1 MEWSFLAPLFLIKNG
16 KVGETVEI
24 KRLTIKNWRNINYLS
39 IEFEKL
45 LILIGESNK
54 GKTSILKSLSAIL
67 GKYEIQ
73 NSDFK
78 NENMDIE
85 IKIKYF
91 EKSSGFS
98 TFKLL
103 KKFGEENRCFI
114 LNHGKERE
122 LTLDEFKNKILSIK
136 GIVVTSSDTG
146 VYDALR
152 QIRDIFILENKDS
165 KIVKAVES
173 KMQYLKENFLSQSLQ
188 RKVLFS
194 FFKSILDDVE
204 KYKNSLSGTLSN
216 LFLIFEEPELHL
228 SPQRSRE
235 MYSLLNKLSE
245 IGVQT
250 IMETHSS
257 YFVGLK
263 QYKSICLIKKIKNE
277 IKVYQYTGKL
287 LNGDEI
293 KNFNM
298 NYWINPDR
306 GEMFFAKKVILV
318 EGQTDKIAL
327 SYLAKKLGIY
337 NYSYSI
343 VECGSKSIIP
353 QFIKILNAYKISY
366 VAVYDKDSHSWR
378 SETELESSNIK
389 NKKIRGLINKY
400 IGDYI
405 EFENDIEEEIYQ
417 EARERKNYKNKP
429 YYTLQKISEDE
440 YVIPLKLEEKIKR
453 IYK

>member
-1 MEWSFLAPLFLIKNG
+1 FC
-16 KVGETVEI
+16 
-24 KRLTIKNWRNINYLS
+24 
-39 IEFEKL
+39 
-45 LILIGESNK
+45 
-54 GKTSILKSLSAIL
+54 
-67 GKYEIQ
+67 
-73 NSDFK
+73 
-78 NENMDIE
+78 
-85 IKIKYF
+85 
-91 EKSSGFS
+91 

-103 KKFGEENRCFI
+103 KRLGEESKYFI
-114 LNHGKERE
+114 LNHGKEKE
-122 LTLDEFKNKILSIK
+122 LRFDEVKNKLFTIN
-136 GIVVTSSDTG
+136 GIIITSKDVG
-146 VYDALR
+146 VYNALC
-152 QIRDIFILENKDS
+152 QIRDIFILENNES
-165 KIVKAVES
+165 KIVKELES
-173 KMQYLKENFLSQSLQ
+173 KIQYLKDNFLSQSLQ

-194 FFKSILDDVE
+194 FFKNILDDIE
-204 KYKNSLSGTLSN
+204 YYRNNLNGRLEN

-235 MYSLLNKLSE
+235 MYSLLIKLSE
-245 IGVQT
+245 IGVQ
-250 IMETHSS
+250 IVMETHSS

-263 QYKSICLIKKIKNE
+263 QYKSICLIKKIKND

-337 NYSYSI
+337 NYNYSI

-353 QFIKILNAYKISY
+353 QFIKILNAYKIPY
-366 VAVYDKDSHSWR
+366 VAVYDKDNHKWR
-378 SETELESSNIK
+378 NETEIENSNMK
-389 NKKIRGLINKY
+389 NKKIKGLINKY

-405 EFENDIEEEIYQ
+405 EFENDIEEEVYQ
-417 EARERKNYKNKP
+417 EERERKNYKNKP

-440 YVIPLKLEEKIKR
+440 YKIPLKLEEKIKR

>member
-1 MEWSFLAPLFLIKNG
+1 M
-16 KVGETVEI
+16 EI
-24 KRLTIKNWRNINYLS
+24 KRLSIKNWQNITYLN

-78 NENMDIE
+78 NENMEIE

-91 EKSSGFS
+91 EKTLGFC

-103 KKFGEENRCFI
+103 KRLGEDSRYFI
-114 LNHGKERE
+114 LNHGKEKE
-122 LTLDEFKNKILSIK
+122 LRLDEVKNKLLTIN
-136 GIVVTSSDTG
+136 GITITSKDVG
-146 VYDALR
+146 VYDALC
-152 QIRDIFILENKDS
+152 QIRDIFILENNES
-165 KIVKAVES
+165 KIVKELES
-173 KMQYLKENFLSQSLQ
+173 KIQYLKDNFLSQSLQ

-194 FFKSILDDVE
+194 FLKNILDDIE
-204 KYKNSLSGTLSN
+204 YDKNNLNGKLDN

-235 MYSLLNKLSE
+235 MYSLLIKLSE
-245 IGVQT
+245 IGVQ
-250 IMETHSS
+250 IVMETHSS

-263 QYKSICLIKKIKNE
+263 QYKSICLIKKIKND

-337 NYSYSI
+337 NYNYSI

-353 QFIKILNAYKISY
+353 QFIKILNAYKIPY
-366 VAVYDKDSHSWR
+366 VAVYDKDNHKWR
-378 SETELESSNIK
+378 NETEIENSNMK
-389 NKKIRGLINKY
+389 NKKIKGLINKY

-405 EFENDIEEEIYQ
+405 EFENDIEEEVYQ
-417 EARERKNYKNKP
+417 EERERKNYKNKP

-440 YVIPLKLEEKIKR
+440 YEIPLKLEEKIKR

>member
-1 MEWSFLAPLFLIKNG
+1 M
-16 KVGETVEI
+16 EI
-24 KRLTIKNWRNINYLS
+24 KRLSIKNWQNITYLN

-78 NENMDIE
+78 NENMEIE

-91 EKSSGFS
+91 EKTSGFC

-103 KKFGEENRCFI
+103 KRLGEESKYFI
-114 LNHGKERE
+114 LNHGKEKE
-122 LTLDEFKNKILSIK
+122 LRFDEVKNKLFTIN
-136 GIVVTSSDTG
+136 GIIITSKDIG
-146 VYDALR
+146 VYNALC
-152 QIRDIFILENKDS
+152 QIRDIFILENNES
-165 KIVKAVES
+165 KIVKELES
-173 KMQYLKENFLSQSLQ
+173 KIQYLKDNFLSQSLQ

-194 FFKSILDDVE
+194 FFKNILDDIE
-204 KYKNSLSGTLSN
+204 YYKNNLNGKLDN

-235 MYSLLNKLSE
+235 MYFLLIKLSE
-245 IGVQT
+245 IGVQ
-250 IMETHSS
+250 IVMETHSS

-263 QYKSICLIKKIKNE
+263 QYKSICLIKKIKND

-337 NYSYSI
+337 NYNYSI

-353 QFIKILNAYKISY
+353 QFIKILNAYKIPY
-366 VAVYDKDSHSWR
+366 VAVYDKDNHKWR
-378 SETELESSNIK
+378 NETEIENSNMK
-389 NKKIRGLINKY
+389 NKKIKGLINKY

-405 EFENDIEEEIYQ
+405 EFENDIEEEVYQ
-417 EARERKNYKNKP
+417 EERERKNYKNKP

-440 YVIPLKLEEKIKR
+440 YKIPLKLEEKIKR

>member
-1 MEWSFLAPLFLIKNG
+1 M
-16 KVGETVEI
+16 EI
-24 KRLTIKNWRNINYLS
+24 KRLSIKNWQNITYLN

-78 NENMDIE
+78 NENMEIE

-91 EKSSGFS
+91 EKTSGFC

-103 KKFGEENRCFI
+103 KRLGEESKYFI
-114 LNHGKERE
+114 LNHGKEKE
-122 LTLDEFKNKILSIK
+122 LRFDEVKNKLFTIN
-136 GIVVTSSDTG
+136 GIIITSKDIG
-146 VYDALR
+146 VYNALC
-152 QIRDIFILENKDS
+152 QIRDIFILENNES
-165 KIVKAVES
+165 KIVKELES
-173 KMQYLKENFLSQSLQ
+173 KIQYLKDNFLSQSLQ

-194 FFKSILDDVE
+194 FFKNILDDIE
-204 KYKNSLSGTLSN
+204 YYKNNLNGKLDN
-216 LFLIFEEPELHL
+216 LFFIFEEPELHL

-235 MYSLLNKLSE
+235 MYSLLIKLSE
-245 IGVQT
+245 IGVQ
-250 IMETHSS
+250 IVMETHSS

-263 QYKSICLIKKIKNE
+263 QYKSICLIKKIKND

-337 NYSYSI
+337 NYNYSI
-343 VECGSKSIIP
+343 IECGSKSIIP
-353 QFIKILNAYKISY
+353 QFIKILNAYKIPY
-366 VAVYDKDSHSWR
+366 VAVYDKDNHKWR
-378 SETELESSNIK
+378 NETEIENSNMK
-389 NKKIRGLINKY
+389 NKKIKGLINKY

-405 EFENDIEEEIYQ
+405 EFENDIEEEVYQ
-417 EARERKNYKNKP
+417 EERERKNYKNKP

-440 YVIPLKLEEKIKR
+440 YKIPLKLEEKIKR

>member
-1 MEWSFLAPLFLIKNG
+1 M
-16 KVGETVEI
+16 EI
-24 KRLTIKNWRNINYLS
+24 KRLSIKNWQNITYLN

-45 LILIGESNK
+45 LILIGESNR

-78 NENMDIE
+78 NEKMDIE

-103 KKFGEENRCFI
+103 RKLGEENRYFI
-114 LNHGKERE
+114 LNHGKEKE
-122 LTLDEFKNKILSIK
+122 LTLDEVKIKLLKIN
-136 GIVVTSSDTG
+136 GVVISSRDTG
-146 VYDALR
+146 VYDALCQMR
-152 QIRDIFILENKDS
+152 HIFILENNES
-165 KIVKAVES
+165 KIVKELES
-173 KMQYLKENFLSQSLQ
+173 KIQYLKDNFLSQSLQ

-194 FFKSILDDVE
+194 FLKNILDDIE
-204 KYKNSLSGTLSN
+204 KYKDN
-216 LFLIFEEPELHL
+216 LNGKLDTIFFMFEEPELHL

-235 MYSLLNKLSE
+235 MYSLLIKLSE
-245 IGVQT
+245 IGVQ
-250 IMETHSS
+250 IVIETHSS

-263 QYKSICLIKKIKNE
+263 QYKSICLIKKIQNE
-277 IKVYQYTGKL
+277 IKVYQYVGKL

-293 KNFNM
+293 KKFNM

-337 NYSYSI
+337 NYNYSI

-353 QFIKILNAYKISY
+353 QFIKILNAYKIPY
-366 VAVYDKDSHSWR
+366 IAVYDKDNHKWR
-378 SETELESSNIK
+378 NETEIENSNMK
-389 NKKIRGLINKY
+389 NKKIKGLINKY

-417 EARERKNYKNKP
+417 EERERKNYKNKP

-440 YVIPLKLEEKIKR
+440 YVIPSKLEEKIKK

>member
-1 MEWSFLAPLFLIKNG
+1 M
-16 KVGETVEI
+16 EI
-24 KRLTIKNWRNINYLS
+24 KRLSIKNWQNITYLN

-91 EKSSGFS
+91 EKTLGFC

-103 KKFGEENRCFI
+103 KKLGEDSRYFI
-114 LNHGKERE
+114 LNHGKEKE
-122 LTLDEFKNKILSIK
+122 LRLDEVKNKLLTIN
-136 GIVVTSSDTG
+136 GIIITSKDVG
-146 VYDALR
+146 VYDALC
-152 QIRDIFILENKDS
+152 QIRDIFILENNES
-165 KIVKAVES
+165 KIVKELES
-173 KMQYLKENFLSQSLQ
+173 KIQYLKDNFLSQSLQ

-194 FFKSILDDVE
+194 FLKNILDDIE
-204 KYKNSLSGTLSN
+204 YYKNNLNGKLDN
-216 LFLIFEEPELHL
+216 LFFIFEEPELHL

-235 MYSLLNKLSE
+235 MYSLLIKLSE
-245 IGVQT
+245 IGVQ
-250 IMETHSS
+250 IVMETHTS

-263 QYKSICLIKKIKNE
+263 QYKSICLIKKIKND

-337 NYSYSI
+337 NYNYSI

-353 QFIKILNAYKISY
+353 QFIKILNAYKIPY
-366 VAVYDKDSHSWR
+366 VAVYDKDNHKWR
-378 SETELESSNIK
+378 NETEIENSNMK
-389 NKKIRGLINKY
+389 NKKIKGLINKY

-405 EFENDIEEEIYQ
+405 EFENDIEEEVYQ
-417 EARERKNYKNKP
+417 EERERKNYKNKP

-440 YVIPLKLEEKIKR
+440 YEIPLKLEEKIKR

>member
-1 MEWSFLAPLFLIKNG
+1 M
-16 KVGETVEI
+16 EI
-24 KRLTIKNWRNINYLS
+24 KRLSIKNWQNITYLN

-78 NENMDIE
+78 NEKMDIE

-91 EKSSGFS
+91 EKNLGFY

-103 KKFGEENRCFI
+103 KKLGEDSRYFI
-114 LNHGKERE
+114 LNHGKEKE
-122 LTLDEFKNKILSIK
+122 LRLDEVKNKLLTIN
-136 GIVVTSSDTG
+136 GIIITSKDVG
-146 VYDALR
+146 VYDALC
-152 QIRDIFILENKDS
+152 QIRDIFILENNES
-165 KIVKAVES
+165 KIVKELES
-173 KMQYLKENFLSQSLQ
+173 KIQYLKDNFLSQSLQ

-194 FFKSILDDVE
+194 FLKNILDDIE
-204 KYKNSLSGTLSN
+204 YHKNNLNGKLDN

-235 MYSLLNKLSE
+235 MYSLLIKLSE
-245 IGVQT
+245 IGVQ
-250 IMETHSS
+250 IVMETHSS

-263 QYKSICLIKKIKNE
+263 QYKSICLIKKIKND

-337 NYSYSI
+337 NYNYSI

-353 QFIKILNAYKISY
+353 QFIKILNAYKIPY
-366 VAVYDKDSHSWR
+366 VAVYDRDNHKWR
-378 SETELESSNIK
+378 NETEIENSNMK
-389 NKKIRGLINKY
+389 NKKIKGLINKY

-405 EFENDIEEEIYQ
+405 EFENDIEEEVYQ
-417 EARERKNYKNKP
+417 EERERKNYKNKP
-429 YYTLQKISEDE
+429 YYTLQKISEDKYE
-440 YVIPLKLEEKIKR
+440 IPLKLEEKIKR

>member
-1 MEWSFLAPLFLIKNG
+1 M
-16 KVGETVEI
+16 EI
-24 KRLTIKNWRNINYLS
+24 KRLSIKNWQNITYLN

-91 EKSSGFS
+91 EKTLGFC

-103 KKFGEENRCFI
+103 KKLGEDSRYFI
-114 LNHGKERE
+114 LNHGKEKE
-122 LTLDEFKNKILSIK
+122 LRLDEVKNKLLTIN
-136 GIVVTSSDTG
+136 GIIITSKDVG
-146 VYDALR
+146 VYDALC
-152 QIRDIFILENKDS
+152 QIRDIFILENNES
-165 KIVKAVES
+165 KIVKELES
-173 KMQYLKENFLSQSLQ
+173 KIQYLKDNFLSQSLQ

-194 FFKSILDDVE
+194 FLKNILDDIE
-204 KYKNSLSGTLSN
+204 YYKNNLNGKLDN
-216 LFLIFEEPELHL
+216 LFFIFEEPELHL

-235 MYSLLNKLSE
+235 MYSLLIKLSE
-245 IGVQT
+245 IGVQ
-250 IMETHSS
+250 IVMETHSS

-263 QYKSICLIKKIKNE
+263 QYKSICLIKKIKND

-337 NYSYSI
+337 NYNYSI

-353 QFIKILNAYKISY
+353 QFIKILNAYKIPY
-366 VAVYDKDSHSWR
+366 VAVYDKDNHKWR
-378 SETELESSNIK
+378 NETEIENSNMK
-389 NKKIRGLINKY
+389 NKKIKGLINKY

-405 EFENDIEEEIYQ
+405 EFENDIEEEVYQ
-417 EARERKNYKNKP
+417 EERERKNYKNKP

-440 YVIPLKLEEKIKR
+440 YEIPLKLEEKIKR

>member
-1 MEWSFLAPLFLIKNG
+1 M
-16 KVGETVEI
+16 EI
-24 KRLTIKNWRNINYLS
+24 KRLSIKNWQNITYLN

-91 EKSSGFS
+91 EKTLGFC

-103 KKFGEENRCFI
+103 KKLGEDSRYFI
-114 LNHGKERE
+114 LNHGKEKE
-122 LTLDEFKNKILSIK
+122 LRLDEVKNKLLTIN
-136 GIVVTSSDTG
+136 GIIITSKDVG
-146 VYDALR
+146 VYDALC
-152 QIRDIFILENKDS
+152 QIRDIFILENNES
-165 KIVKAVES
+165 KIVKELES
-173 KMQYLKENFLSQSLQ
+173 KIQYLKDNFLSQSLQ

-194 FFKSILDDVE
+194 FLKNILDDIE
-204 KYKNSLSGTLSN
+204 YYKNNLNGKLDN

-235 MYSLLNKLSE
+235 MYSLLIKLSE
-245 IGVQT
+245 IGVQ
-250 IMETHSS
+250 IVMETHSS

-263 QYKSICLIKKIKNE
+263 QYKSICLIKKIKND

-327 SYLAKKLGIY
+327 SYLAKKLGVY
-337 NYSYSI
+337 NYNYSI

-353 QFIKILNAYKISY
+353 QFIKILNAYKIPY
-366 VAVYDKDSHSWR
+366 VVVYDKDNHKWR
-378 SETELESSNIK
+378 NETEIENSNMK
-389 NKKIRGLINKY
+389 NKKIKGLINKY

-405 EFENDIEEEIYQ
+405 EFENDIEEEVYQ
-417 EARERKNYKNKP
+417 EERERKNYKNKP

-440 YVIPLKLEEKIKR
+440 YEIPLKLEEKIKR

>member
-1 MEWSFLAPLFLIKNG
+1 M
-16 KVGETVEI
+16 EI
-24 KRLTIKNWRNINYLS
+24 KRLSIKNWQNITYLN

-78 NENMDIE
+78 NENMEIE

-91 EKSSGFS
+91 EKTSGFC

-103 KKFGEENRCFI
+103 KRLGEESKYFI
-114 LNHGKERE
+114 LNHGKEKE
-122 LTLDEFKNKILSIK
+122 LRFDEVKNKLFTIN
-136 GIVVTSSDTG
+136 GIIITSKDVG
-146 VYDALR
+146 VYNALC
-152 QIRDIFILENKDS
+152 QIRDVFILENNES
-165 KIVKAVES
+165 KIVKELES
-173 KMQYLKENFLSQSLQ
+173 KIQYLKDNFLSQSLQ

-194 FFKSILDDVE
+194 FFKNILDDIE
-204 KYKNSLSGTLSN
+204 YYRNNLNGRLEN

-235 MYSLLNKLSE
+235 MYSLLIKLSE
-245 IGVQT
+245 IGVQ
-250 IMETHSS
+250 IVMETHSS

-263 QYKSICLIKKIKNE
+263 QYKSICLIKKIKND

-337 NYSYSI
+337 NYNYSI

-353 QFIKILNAYKISY
+353 QFIKILNAYKIPY
-366 VAVYDKDSHSWR
+366 VAVYDKDNHKWR
-378 SETELESSNIK
+378 NETEIENSNMK
-389 NKKIRGLINKY
+389 NKKIKGLINKY

-405 EFENDIEEEIYQ
+405 EFENDIEEEVYQ
-417 EARERKNYKNKP
+417 EERERKNYKNKP

-440 YVIPLKLEEKIKR
+440 YKIPLKLEEKIKR

>member
-1 MEWSFLAPLFLIKNG
+1 M
-16 KVGETVEI
+16 EI
-24 KRLTIKNWRNINYLS
+24 KRLSIKNWQNITYLN

-78 NENMDIE
+78 NENMEIE

-91 EKSSGFS
+91 EKTSGFC

-103 KKFGEENRCFI
+103 KRLGEESKYFI
-114 LNHGKERE
+114 LNHGKEKE
-122 LTLDEFKNKILSIK
+122 LRFDEVKNKLFTIN
-136 GIVVTSSDTG
+136 GIIITSKDIG
-146 VYDALR
+146 VYNALC
-152 QIRDIFILENKDS
+152 QIRDIFILENNES
-165 KIVKAVES
+165 KIVKELES
-173 KMQYLKENFLSQSLQ
+173 KIQYLKDNFLSQSLQ

-194 FFKSILDDVE
+194 FLKNILDDIE
-204 KYKNSLSGTLSN
+204 YYKNNLNGKLDN

-235 MYSLLNKLSE
+235 MYSLLIKLSE
-245 IGVQT
+245 IGVQ
-250 IMETHSS
+250 IVMETHSS

-263 QYKSICLIKKIKNE
+263 QYKSICLIKKIKND

-337 NYSYSI
+337 NYNYSI

-353 QFIKILNAYKISY
+353 QFIKILNAYKIPY
-366 VAVYDKDSHSWR
+366 VAVYDKDNHKWR
-378 SETELESSNIK
+378 SETEIENSNMK
-389 NKKIRGLINKY
+389 NKKIKGLINKY

-405 EFENDIEEEIYQ
+405 EFENDIEEEVYQ
-417 EARERKNYKNKP
+417 EERERKNYKNKP

-440 YVIPLKLEEKIKR
+440 YKIPLKLEEKIKR

>member
-1 MEWSFLAPLFLIKNG
+1 M
-16 KVGETVEI
+16 EI
-24 KRLTIKNWRNINYLS
+24 KRLSIKNWQNITYLN

-78 NENMDIE
+78 NENMEIE

-91 EKSSGFS
+91 EKTSGFC

-103 KKFGEENRCFI
+103 KRLGEESKYFI
-114 LNHGKERE
+114 LNHGKEKE
-122 LTLDEFKNKILSIK
+122 LRFDEVKNKLFTIN
-136 GIVVTSSDTG
+136 GIIITSKDVG
-146 VYDALR
+146 VYNALC
-152 QIRDIFILENKDS
+152 QIRDIFILENNES
-165 KIVKAVES
+165 KIVKELES
-173 KMQYLKENFLSQSLQ
+173 KIQYLKDNFLSQSLQ

-194 FFKSILDDVE
+194 FFKNILDDIE
-204 KYKNSLSGTLSN
+204 YYRNNLNGRLEN

-235 MYSLLNKLSE
+235 MYSLLIKLSE
-245 IGVQT
+245 IGVQ
-250 IMETHSS
+250 IVMETHSS

-263 QYKSICLIKKIKNE
+263 KYKSICLIKKIKND

-337 NYSYSI
+337 NYNYSI

-353 QFIKILNAYKISY
+353 QFIKILNAYKIPY
-366 VAVYDKDSHSWR
+366 VAVYDKDNHKWR
-378 SETELESSNIK
+378 NETEIENSNMK
-389 NKKIRGLINKY
+389 NKKIKGLINKY

-405 EFENDIEEEIYQ
+405 EFENDIEEEVYQ
-417 EARERKNYKNKP
+417 EERERKNYKNKP

-440 YVIPLKLEEKIKR
+440 YKIPLKLEEKIKR

>member
-1 MEWSFLAPLFLIKNG
+1 M
-16 KVGETVEI
+16 EI
-24 KRLTIKNWRNINYLS
+24 KRLSIKNWQNITYLN

-78 NENMDIE
+78 NENMEIE

-91 EKSSGFS
+91 EKTSGFC

-103 KKFGEENRCFI
+103 KRLGEESKYFI
-114 LNHGKERE
+114 LNHGKEKE
-122 LTLDEFKNKILSIK
+122 LRFDEVKNKLFTIN
-136 GIVVTSSDTG
+136 GIIITSKDIG
-146 VYDALR
+146 VYNALC
-152 QIRDIFILENKDS
+152 QIRDIFILENNES
-165 KIVKAVES
+165 KIVKELES
-173 KMQYLKENFLSQSLQ
+173 KIQYLKDNFLSQSLQ

-194 FFKSILDDVE
+194 FFKNILDDIE
-204 KYKNSLSGTLSN
+204 YYKNNLNGKLDN

-235 MYSLLNKLSE
+235 MYSLLIKLSE
-245 IGVQT
+245 IGVQ
-250 IMETHSS
+250 IVMETHSS

-263 QYKSICLIKKIKNE
+263 QYKSICLIKKIKND

-337 NYSYSI
+337 NYNYSI

-353 QFIKILNAYKISY
+353 QFIKILNAYKIPY
-366 VAVYDKDSHSWR
+366 VAVYDKDNHKWR
-378 SETELESSNIK
+378 NETEIENSNMK
-389 NKKIRGLINKY
+389 NKKIKGLINKY

-405 EFENDIEEEIYQ
+405 EFENDIEEEVYQ
-417 EARERKNYKNKP
+417 EERERKNYKNKP

-440 YVIPLKLEEKIKR
+440 YKIPLKLEEKIKR

>member
-1 MEWSFLAPLFLIKNG
+1 M
-16 KVGETVEI
+16 EI
-24 KRLTIKNWRNINYLS
+24 KRLSIKNWQNITYLN

-91 EKSSGFS
+91 EKTLGFC

-103 KKFGEENRCFI
+103 KKLGEDSRYFI
-114 LNHGKERE
+114 LNHGKEKE
-122 LTLDEFKNKILSIK
+122 LRLDEVKNKLLTIN
-136 GIVVTSSDTG
+136 GIIITSKDVG
-146 VYDALR
+146 VYDALC
-152 QIRDIFILENKDS
+152 QIRDIFILENNES
-165 KIVKAVES
+165 KIVKELES
-173 KMQYLKENFLSQSLQ
+173 KIQYLKDNFLSQSLQ

-194 FFKSILDDVE
+194 FLKNILDDIE
-204 KYKNSLSGTLSN
+204 YYKNNLNGKLDN

-235 MYSLLNKLSE
+235 MYSPLIKLSE
-245 IGVQT
+245 IGVQ
-250 IMETHSS
+250 IVMETHSS

-263 QYKSICLIKKIKNE
+263 QYKSICLIKKIKND

-337 NYSYSI
+337 NYNYSI

-353 QFIKILNAYKISY
+353 QFIKILNAYKIPY
-366 VAVYDKDSHSWR
+366 VAVYDKDNHKWR
-378 SETELESSNIK
+378 NETEIENSNMK
-389 NKKIRGLINKY
+389 NKKIKGLINKY

-405 EFENDIEEEIYQ
+405 EFENDIEEEVYQ
-417 EARERKNYKNKP
+417 EERERKNYKNKP

-440 YVIPLKLEEKIKR
+440 YEIPLKLEEKIKR

>member
-1 MEWSFLAPLFLIKNG
+1 M
-16 KVGETVEI
+16 EI
-24 KRLTIKNWRNINYLS
+24 KRLSIKNWQNITYLN

-78 NENMDIE
+78 NENMEIE

-91 EKSSGFS
+91 EKTLGFC

-103 KKFGEENRCFI
+103 KRLGEDSRYFI
-114 LNHGKERE
+114 LNHGKEKE
-122 LTLDEFKNKILSIK
+122 LRLDEVKNKLLTIN
-136 GIVVTSSDTG
+136 GITITSKDVG
-146 VYDALR
+146 VYDALC
-152 QIRDIFILENKDS
+152 QIRDIFILENNES
-165 KIVKAVES
+165 KIVKELES
-173 KMQYLKENFLSQSLQ
+173 KIQYLKDNFLSQSLQ

-194 FFKSILDDVE
+194 FLKNILDDIE
-204 KYKNSLSGTLSN
+204 YYKNNLNGKLDN

-235 MYSLLNKLSE
+235 MYSLLIKLSE
-245 IGVQT
+245 IGVQ
-250 IMETHSS
+250 IVMETHSS

-263 QYKSICLIKKIKNE
+263 QYKSICLIKKIKND

-337 NYSYSI
+337 NYNYSI

-353 QFIKILNAYKISY
+353 QFIKILNAYKIPY
-366 VAVYDKDSHSWR
+366 VAVYDKDNHKWR
-378 SETELESSNIK
+378 NETEIENSNMK
-389 NKKIRGLINKY
+389 NKKIKGLINKY

-405 EFENDIEEEIYQ
+405 EFENDIEEEVYQ
-417 EARERKNYKNKP
+417 EERERKNYKNKP

-440 YVIPLKLEEKIKR
+440 YEIPLKLEEKIKR

>member
-1 MEWSFLAPLFLIKNG
+1 M
-16 KVGETVEI
+16 EI
-24 KRLTIKNWRNINYLS
+24 KRLSIKNWQNITYLN

-78 NENMDIE
+78 NENMEIE

-91 EKSSGFS
+91 EKTSGFC

-103 KKFGEENRCFI
+103 KRLGEESKYFI
-114 LNHGKERE
+114 LNHGKEKE
-122 LTLDEFKNKILSIK
+122 LRFDEVKNKLFTIN
-136 GIVVTSSDTG
+136 GIIITSKDVG
-146 VYDALR
+146 VYNALC
-152 QIRDIFILENKDS
+152 QIRDIFILENNES
-165 KIVKAVES
+165 KIVKELES
-173 KMQYLKENFLSQSLQ
+173 KIQYLKDNFLSQSLQ

-194 FFKSILDDVE
+194 FFKNILDDIE
-204 KYKNSLSGTLSN
+204 YYRNNLNGRLEN

-235 MYSLLNKLSE
+235 MYSLLIKLSE
-245 IGVQT
+245 IGVQ
-250 IMETHSS
+250 IVMETHSS

-263 QYKSICLIKKIKNE
+263 QYKSICLIKKIKND

-337 NYSYSI
+337 NYNYSI

-353 QFIKILNAYKISY
+353 QFIKILNAYKIPY
-366 VAVYDKDSHSWR
+366 VAVYDKDNHKWR
-378 SETELESSNIK
+378 NETEIENSNMK
-389 NKKIRGLINKY
+389 NKKIKGLINKY

-405 EFENDIEEEIYQ
+405 EFENDIEEEVYQ
-417 EARERKNYKNKP
+417 EERERKNYKNKP
-429 YYTLQKISEDE
+429 YYTLQKISED
-440 YVIPLKLEEKIKR
+440 
-453 IYK
+453 

>member
-1 MEWSFLAPLFLIKNG
+1 M
-16 KVGETVEI
+16 EI
-24 KRLTIKNWRNINYLS
+24 KRLSIKNWQNITYLN

-91 EKSSGFS
+91 EKTLGFC

-103 KKFGEENRCFI
+103 KKLGEDSRYFI
-114 LNHGKERE
+114 LNHGKEKE
-122 LTLDEFKNKILSIK
+122 LRLDEVKNKLLTIN
-136 GIVVTSSDTG
+136 GIIITSKDVG
-146 VYDALR
+146 VYDALC
-152 QIRDIFILENKDS
+152 QIRDIFILENNES
-165 KIVKAVES
+165 KIVKELES
-173 KMQYLKENFLSQSLQ
+173 KIQYLKDNFLSQSLQ

-194 FFKSILDDVE
+194 FFKNILDDIE
-204 KYKNSLSGTLSN
+204 YYKNNLNGKLDN

-235 MYSLLNKLSE
+235 MYSLLIKLSE
-245 IGVQT
+245 IGVQ
-250 IMETHSS
+250 IVMETHSS

-263 QYKSICLIKKIKNE
+263 QYKSICLIKKIKND

-337 NYSYSI
+337 NYNYSI

-353 QFIKILNAYKISY
+353 QFIKILNAYKIPY
-366 VAVYDKDSHSWR
+366 VAVYDKDNHKWR
-378 SETELESSNIK
+378 NETEIENSNMK
-389 NKKIRGLINKY
+389 NKKIKGLINKY

-405 EFENDIEEEIYQ
+405 EFENDIEEEVYQ
-417 EARERKNYKNKP
+417 EERERKNYKNKP

-440 YVIPLKLEEKIKR
+440 YEIPLKLEEKIKR

>member
-1 MEWSFLAPLFLIKNG
+1 M
-16 KVGETVEI
+16 EI
-24 KRLTIKNWRNINYLS
+24 KRLSIKNWQNITYLN

-78 NENMDIE
+78 NENMEIE

-91 EKSSGFS
+91 EKTSGFC

-103 KKFGEENRCFI
+103 KRLGEESKYFI
-114 LNHGKERE
+114 LNHGKEKE
-122 LTLDEFKNKILSIK
+122 LRFDEVKNKLFTIN
-136 GIVVTSSDTG
+136 GIIITSKDVG
-146 VYDALR
+146 VYNALC
-152 QIRDIFILENKDS
+152 QIRDIFILENNES
-165 KIVKAVES
+165 KIVKELES
-173 KMQYLKENFLSQSLQ
+173 KIQYLKDNFLSQSLQ

-194 FFKSILDDVE
+194 FFKNILDDIE
-204 KYKNSLSGTLSN
+204 YYRNNLNGRLEN

-235 MYSLLNKLSE
+235 MYSLLIKLSE
-245 IGVQT
+245 IGVQ
-250 IMETHSS
+250 IVMETHSS

-263 QYKSICLIKKIKNE
+263 QYKSICLIKKIKND

-337 NYSYSI
+337 NYNYSI

-353 QFIKILNAYKISY
+353 QFIKILNAYKIPY
-366 VAVYDKDSHSWR
+366 VAVYDKDNHKWR
-378 SETELESSNIK
+378 NETEIENSNMK
-389 NKKIRGLINKY
+389 NKKIKGLINKY

-405 EFENDIEEEIYQ
+405 EFENDIEEEVYQ
-417 EARERKNYKNKP
+417 EERERKNYKNKP

-440 YVIPLKLEEKIKR
+440 YKIPLKLEEKIKR

>member
-1 MEWSFLAPLFLIKNG
+1 M
-16 KVGETVEI
+16 EI
-24 KRLTIKNWRNINYLS
+24 KRLSIKNWQNITYLN

-91 EKSSGFS
+91 EKTLGFC

-103 KKFGEENRCFI
+103 KKLGEDSRYFI
-114 LNHGKERE
+114 LNHGKEKE
-122 LTLDEFKNKILSIK
+122 LRLHEVKNKLLTIN
-136 GIVVTSSDTG
+136 GIIITSKDVG
-146 VYDALR
+146 VYDALC
-152 QIRDIFILENKDS
+152 QIRDIFILENNES
-165 KIVKAVES
+165 KIVKELES
-173 KMQYLKENFLSQSLQ
+173 KIQYLKDNFLSQSLQ

-194 FFKSILDDVE
+194 FLKNILDDIE
-204 KYKNSLSGTLSN
+204 YYKNNLNGKLDN

-235 MYSLLNKLSE
+235 MYSLLIKLSE
-245 IGVQT
+245 IGVQ
-250 IMETHSS
+250 IVMETHSS

-263 QYKSICLIKKIKNE
+263 QYKSICLIKKIKND

-337 NYSYSI
+337 NYNYSI

-353 QFIKILNAYKISY
+353 QFIKILNAYKIPY
-366 VAVYDKDSHSWR
+366 VAVYDKDNHKWR
-378 SETELESSNIK
+378 NETEIENSNMK
-389 NKKIRGLINKY
+389 NKKIKGLINKY

-405 EFENDIEEEIYQ
+405 EFENDIEEEVYQ
-417 EARERKNYKNKP
+417 EERERKNYKNKP

-440 YVIPLKLEEKIKR
+440 YEIPLKLEEKIKR

>member
-1 MEWSFLAPLFLIKNG
+1 M
-16 KVGETVEI
+16 EI
-24 KRLTIKNWRNINYLS
+24 KRLSIKNWQNITYLN

-78 NENMDIE
+78 NENMEIE

-91 EKSSGFS
+91 EKTSGFC

-103 KKFGEENRCFI
+103 KRLGEESKYFI
-114 LNHGKERE
+114 LNHGKEKE
-122 LTLDEFKNKILSIK
+122 LRFDEVKNKLLTIN
-136 GIVVTSSDTG
+136 GIIITSKDVG
-146 VYDALR
+146 VYDALC
-152 QIRDIFILENKDS
+152 QIRDIFILENNES
-165 KIVKAVES
+165 KIVKELES
-173 KMQYLKENFLSQSLQ
+173 KIQYLKDNFLSQSLQ

-194 FFKSILDDVE
+194 FLKNILDDIE
-204 KYKNSLSGTLSN
+204 YYKNNLNGKLDN

-235 MYSLLNKLSE
+235 MYSLLIKLSE
-245 IGVQT
+245 IGVQ
-250 IMETHSS
+250 IVMETHSS

-263 QYKSICLIKKIKNE
+263 QYKSICLIKKIKND

-337 NYSYSI
+337 NYNYSI

-353 QFIKILNAYKISY
+353 QFIKILNAYKIPY
-366 VAVYDKDSHSWR
+366 VAVYDKDNHKWR
-378 SETELESSNIK
+378 NETEIENSNMK
-389 NKKIRGLINKY
+389 NKKIKGLINKY

-405 EFENDIEEEIYQ
+405 EFENDIEEEVYQ
-417 EARERKNYKNKP
+417 EERERKNYKNKP

-440 YVIPLKLEEKIKR
+440 YEIPLKLEEKIKR

>member
-1 MEWSFLAPLFLIKNG
+1 MD
-16 KVGETVEI
+16 I
-24 KRLTIKNWRNINYLS
+24 KRLSIKNWRNISYLN

-45 LILIGESNK
+45 LILIGESNR

-78 NENMDIE
+78 SENMPIE

-91 EKSSGFS
+91 EENLGFS
-98 TFKLL
+98 TLKLL
-103 KKFGEENRCFI
+103 KKIGEKNRYF
-114 LNHGKERE
+114 LFNYGKEKE
-122 LTLDEFKNKILSIK
+122 LSLEEVKNKLSKIN
-136 GIVVTSSDTG
+136 GIAIMSKDTG
-146 VYDALR
+146 VYEALC
-152 QIRDIFILENKDS
+152 QIRDIFGLEDSENRVIKELES
-165 KIVKAVES
+165 KIE
-173 KMQYLKENFLSQSLQ
+173 YLRDNFLSQGLQ

-194 FFKSILDDVE
+194 FFKTILDYIENVKGDLQ
-204 KYKNSLSGTLSN
+204 KKLNN
-216 LFLIFEEPELHL
+216 IFFIFEEPELHL

-235 MYSLLNKLSE
+235 MYSLLIKLSE
-245 IGVQT
+245 IGVQ
-250 IMETHSS
+250 IVMETHSS

-277 IKVYQYTGKL
+277 TKVYQYTGKL

-318 EGQTDKIAL
+318 EGQTDKITL
-327 SYLAKKLGIY
+327 SYLAKKLGIF

-353 QFIKILNAYKISY
+353 QFIKILNAYKIPY
-366 VAVYDKDSHSWR
+366 VAVYDKDNHKWR
-378 SETELESSNIK
+378 NETELENSNIK
-389 NKKIRGLINKY
+389 NRKIEKIINRY
-400 IGDYI
+400 IGDFI
-405 EFENDIEEEIYQ
+405 EFENDIEEEIY
-417 EARERKNYKNKP
+417 EEERERKNYKNKP
-429 YYTLQKISEDE
+429 YYTLQKITEE
-440 YVIPLKLEEKIKR
+440 NYRIPLKLEEKIKR

>member
-1 MEWSFLAPLFLIKNG
+1 MD
-16 KVGETVEI
+16 I
-24 KRLTIKNWRNINYLS
+24 KRLSIKNWRNISYLN

-45 LILIGESNK
+45 LILIGESNR

-78 NENMDIE
+78 SENMPIE

-91 EKSSGFS
+91 EENLGFS
-98 TFKLL
+98 TLKLL
-103 KKFGEENRCFI
+103 KKIGEKNRYF
-114 LNHGKERE
+114 LFNYGKEKE
-122 LTLDEFKNKILSIK
+122 LSLEEVKNKLSKIN
-136 GIVVTSSDTG
+136 GIAIMSKDTG
-146 VYDALR
+146 VYEALC
-152 QIRDIFILENKDS
+152 QIRDIFGLEDSENRVIKELES
-165 KIVKAVES
+165 KIE
-173 KMQYLKENFLSQSLQ
+173 YLRDNFLSQGLQ

-194 FFKSILDDVE
+194 FFKTILDYIENVKGDLQ
-204 KYKNSLSGTLSN
+204 KKLNN
-216 LFLIFEEPELHL
+216 IFFIFEEPELHL

-235 MYSLLNKLSE
+235 MYSLLIKLSE
-245 IGVQT
+245 IGVQ
-250 IMETHSS
+250 IVMETHSS

-277 IKVYQYTGKL
+277 TKVYQYTGKL

-318 EGQTDKIAL
+318 EGQTDKITL
-327 SYLAKKLGIY
+327 SYLAKKLGIF

-353 QFIKILNAYKISY
+353 QFIKILNAYKIPY
-366 VAVYDKDSHSWR
+366 VAVYDKDNHKWR
-378 SETELESSNIK
+378 NETELENSNLK
-389 NKKIRGLINKY
+389 NKKIKGLVNKS

-405 EFENDIEEEIYQ
+405 EFENDIEEEVYQ
-417 EARERKNYKNKP
+417 EERERKNYKNKP
-429 YYTLQKISEDE
+429 YHTLQKISEDN
-440 YVIPLKLEEKIKR
+440 YIIPLRLEEKVRK

>member
-1 MEWSFLAPLFLIKNG
+1 M
-16 KVGETVEI
+16 EI
-24 KRLTIKNWRNINYLS
+24 KRLSIKNWQNITYLN

-78 NENMDIE
+78 NENMEIE

-91 EKSSGFS
+91 EKTLGFC

-103 KKFGEENRCFI
+103 KRLGEDSRYFV
-114 LNHGKERE
+114 LNHGKEKE
-122 LTLDEFKNKILSIK
+122 LRLDEVKNKLLTIN
-136 GIVVTSSDTG
+136 GITITSKDVG
-146 VYDALR
+146 VYDALC
-152 QIRDIFILENKDS
+152 QIRDIFILENNES
-165 KIVKAVES
+165 KIVKELES
-173 KMQYLKENFLSQSLQ
+173 KIQYLKDNFLSQSLQ

-194 FFKSILDDVE
+194 FLKNILDDIE
-204 KYKNSLSGTLSN
+204 YDKNNLNGKLDN

-235 MYSLLNKLSE
+235 MYSLLIKLSE
-245 IGVQT
+245 IGVQ
-250 IMETHSS
+250 IVMETHSS

-263 QYKSICLIKKIKNE
+263 QYKSICLIKKIKND

-337 NYSYSI
+337 NYNYSI

-353 QFIKILNAYKISY
+353 QFIKILNAYKIPY
-366 VAVYDKDSHSWR
+366 VAVYDKDNHKWR
-378 SETELESSNIK
+378 NETEIENSNMK
-389 NKKIRGLINKY
+389 NKKIKGLINKY

-405 EFENDIEEEIYQ
+405 EFENDIEEEVYQ
-417 EARERKNYKNKP
+417 EERERKNYKNKP

-440 YVIPLKLEEKIKR
+440 YEIPLKLEEKIKR